1 VIVRFVLWSLVDTA
15 TSVAELRD
23 SIRDEAAAAFGD
35 VPGPLLRAWVSDDS
49 SERWGAFYVFDS
61 AEAAEQ
67 QLPSRVR
74 ELIGKDPEL
83 VEDFDLEATVSVAPQ
98 LARLGLAFE

>member
-23 SIRDEAAAAFGD
+23 SIRDESAAAFGD
-35 VPGPLLRAWVSDDS
+35 VPGLLLKAWVSDDS

-61 AEAAEQ
+61 AAEQ
-67 QLPSRVR
+67 QLPSRVS